1 MFRRSKNCILP
12 VSSIIKF
19 EPMATSERESA
30 GKRSGGEKLA
40 ATLPSVSSRTGKV
53 NPLSLAHAAVFS
65 LLSRTSMMRTWT
77 FLSLYSFQS
86 ASRCGASA
94 LQNGHQLVAKWMT
107 TNLPRRSAR
116 GNFFTLQ
123 VFQGKC
129 WGSFADF
136 RLRKL
141 FCKTLCRNC
150 HQKQQKQKNSIFK
163 GKNLIRQINYPQWSF
178 SKDKEKR
185 R

>member
-1 MFRRSKNCILP
+1 
-12 VSSIIKF
+12 
-19 EPMATSERESA
+19 MATSERERA
-30 GKRSGGEKLA
+30 GKSLGGEKLA

-77 FLSLYSFQS
+77 FLSLYAFQS

-116 GNFFTLQ
+116 ATFSPCVVSRLNAGAASPILGCGSSSVKPVAGTANKNSRSKRTACLNEKILSIFILLT
-123 VFQGKC
+123 
-129 WGSFADF
+129 GSFLKD
-136 RLRKL
+136 
-141 FCKTLCRNC
+141 
-150 HQKQQKQKNSIFK
+150 K
-163 GKNLIRQINYPQWSF
+163 GK
-178 SKDKEKR
+178 R
-185 R
+185 RELQL